1 VSPPR
6 PPSVIHRWPIRLR
19 LTAAFTV
26 VMALVLTGVALGT
39 VGGFQASFN
48 ESLDQDLTGALQQLQ
63 ATGGPR
69 GVVGAGRA
77 RPGVGVQVLD
87 GVTGTVLGATP
98 GLETAALLGPA
109 DRAAAAH
116 GELDLDRAD
125 PTGPLGPVRVR
136 AAPIPAAGT
145 VAVAVAVVGVGDR
158 DAAVADLGAELA
170 LALPLVLLVA
180 AAGAYLLT
188 AAALRPVEHM
198 RARAGAITATD
209 PDPQLPLPPA
219 DDEITRLGVTLNALL
234 ARQQT
239 ALARERQFTADAG
252 HELRTPLSM
261 LTTELE
267 LALRRPRHPDE
278 LTDALRSALQE
289 TDRLSRLA
297 NDLLVLTGTDRPHPA
312 DTPRDG
318 DPVTGLLPVLEPVI
332 ARYRTH
338 ASAPDS
344 ANCEDPVA
352 LSCPTDLTARVDP
365 DDLTRAVGNL
375 LDNALHHGAP
385 PITVTARPTTSGGHP
400 TAAPTHRAAAE
411 EPSGSQAGPD
421 GPPWVH
427 LEVRDHGPGIDPE
440 FLPHALER
448 FTRADPARTAGGA
461 GLGLA
466 ITAALA
472 TRHGGTLTATN
483 HPAGGAVI
491 TLTLPATAATS
502 TPKGR

>member
-1 VSPPR
+1 MNPPR
-6 PPSVIHRWPIRLR
+6 PLSVIHRWPIRLR
-19 LTAAFTV
+19 LTAAFTA

-39 VGGFQASFN
+39 VAGFRASFN

-63 ATGGPR
+63 ATGRPR
-69 GVVGAGRA
+69 GVVRAGRA

-87 GVTGTVLGATP
+87 GVTGAVLGATP
-98 GLETAALLGPA
+98 GLETAALLDPA

-116 GELDLDRAD
+116 GGLDPDRAD
-125 PTGPLGPVRVR
+125 PTGPLGRVRVQ

-145 VAVAVAVVGVGDR
+145 IAVAVVGVGDR

-198 RARAGAITATD
+198 RVRAGAITATD
-209 PDPQLPLPPA
+209 PDPQLPLPAA

-234 ARQQT
+234 ARQQS

-252 HELRTPLSM
+252 HELRTPLGM

-278 LTDALRSALQE
+278 LTDALRSALHE

-297 NDLLVLTGTDRPHPA
+297 NDLLLLTATDRPHPA

-338 ASAPDS
+338 AGAPDA

-400 TAAPTHRAAAE
+400 TPAPPTHRAAAE

-421 GPPWVH
+421 GPPWVL
-427 LEVRDHGPGIDPE
+427 LEVRDHRPGIDPE

-472 TRHGGTLTATN
+472 ARHGGTLTATN
-483 HPAGGAVI
+483 HPTGGAVI